1 MSKIVTGSPWH
12 CQTLGNPAHTPLIL
26 LHGFMGRGTDFLP
39 ISKRLARH
47 FFCILP
53 DLPGHGDT
61 PLPTGRLSFA
71 RLAAEFQTLLAAF
84 DIQTFTLG
92 GYSMGGRLALYFAVQ
107 YAHRVQHLVL
117 ESASP
122 GIQHSEARTKRLA
135 TDHQRAEH
143 IRQIGMQAF
152 LQEWYA
158 MPLFASLQRFPQ
170 TLQAIIAERSRLAP
184 SVAAR
189 VIEELSPGQQPPL
202 WDALPSLPMPV
213 LLLGG
218 ALDKKYA
225 ALLPRMAWR
234 IPRAQTLIVAQA
246 GHNVHLERPGAWQRA
261 VLRFLN
267 AN

>member
-1 MSKIVTGSPWH
+1 MPEIVTGSPWH
-12 CQTLGNPAHTPLIL
+12 CQTLGNPAHAPLIL
-26 LHGFMGRGTDFLP
+26 LHGFMGRGADFLP
-39 ISKRLARH
+39 VSQRLARQ

-61 PLPTGRLSFA
+61 SLPTGRLSFV
-71 RLAAEFQTLLAAF
+71 RLASEFQTLLDAF

-107 YAHRVQHLVL
+107 YAHRVRHLVL

-122 GIQHSEARTKRLA
+122 GLQHSEERANRLA
-135 TDHQRAEH
+135 TDHQRAERM
-143 IRQIGMQAF
+143 RQIGMQAF
-152 LQEWYA
+152 LQAWYA

-170 TLQAIIAERSRLAP
+170 TLQAMIAERSRLDA

-189 VIEELSPGQQPPL
+189 VIEELSPGEQPPL
-202 WDALPSLPMPV
+202 WNALPSLSMPV

-225 ALLPRMAWR
+225 ALLPRMARR
-234 IPRAQTLIVAQA
+234 IPRAQTRIVAQA
-246 GHNVHLERPGAWQRA
+246 GHNVHLERPGDWQRA

-267 AN
+267 AG